1 MLLVEF
7 YDNIMKYLKP
17 ITNNIAKQYKVLM
30 KQKEE
35 LNEQTAKYELLI
47 KI

>member
-7 YDNIMKYLKP
+7 YDDIMKHLKP
-17 ITNNIAKQYKVLM
+17 ITDNIAKQYKVLT
-30 KQKEE
+30 KQKEK

-47 KI
+47 NI